1 MVHHLFHVDISVTE
15 KIVRTLLV
23 YITLAVLLRLAGK
36 RDLAQLNTFDLV
48 VVLLLSNVVQNAIIG
63 PDNSVLGGLIGAGV
77 LVVVNSVIV
86 RASAVSPTLAN
97 LFEGH
102 ETLIARNGTYDARAM
117 RHEGLRQA
125 DVDAALRRQ
134 GATDVTQVEEATLGT
149 GGALVV
155 TLKPEAAPATKAEVA
170 AIAAAVNRLEQHLG
184 SAGQGPRN
192 A

>member
-1 MVHHLFHVDISVTE
+1 MIHHLFHSDISVTE
-15 KIVRTLLV
+15 KILRTLLV
-23 YITLAVLLRLAGK
+23 YVALAVLLRLAGK

-48 VVLLLSNVVQNAIIG
+48 VVLLLSNVVQNAVIG

-77 LVVVNSVIV
+77 LVAVNAVIV
-86 RASAVSPTLAN
+86 RASAVSPTMAN

-102 ETLIARNGTYDARAM
+102 ETVIARNGKYEDRAL
-117 RHEGLRQA
+117 RHEGLRRA

-149 GGALVV
+149 GGAMVV
-155 TLKPEAAPATKAEVA
+155 TLKAEAAPATKAEVA
-170 AIAAAVNRLEQHLG
+170 AIAAAINRLEKRLG
-184 SAGQGPRN
+184 SGRQGGGD